1 MVFFASGS
9 VTVPDTK
16 AILAATRR
24 RRQPPAVTQEN
35 SMADNEAEASQTPV
49 DVPLTDQAVN
59 TRVNWDDSRMAT
71 TFANVVN
78 VLVTREELTL
88 LFGMNQTWN
97 AQQTRELTVQLSD
110 RIVLTPYA
118 AKRLLTLL
126 TARMR
131 DYEERIGPLTL

>member
-1 MVFFASGS
+1 M
-9 VTVPDTK
+9 
-16 AILAATRR
+16 
-24 RRQPPAVTQEN
+24 TQEN
-35 SMADNEAEASQTPV
+35 EMADIPDEPAPV
-49 DVPLTDQAVN
+49 DVGLAEQVVN
-59 TRVNWDDSRMAT
+59 TKVNWDDSKMTT

-97 AQQTRELTVQLSD
+97 AAQTKELTVQLSN

-131 DYEERIGPLTL
+131 DYETRVGPITL

>member
-1 MVFFASGS
+1 MSDNGG
-9 VTVPDTK
+9 TVAPDS
-16 AILAATRR
+16 
-24 RRQPPAVTQEN
+24 PPLDV
-35 SMADNEAEASQTPV
+35 SIAEQV
-49 DVPLTDQAVN
+49 VN
-59 TRVNWDDSRMAT
+59 TKLTWDDSKMVT

-97 AQQTRELTVQLSD
+97 TSQAKELVVQLSN

-126 TARMR
+126 AARIH
-131 DYEERIGPLTL
+131 DYETRIGPITL

>member
-1 MVFFASGS
+1 MADITG
-9 VTVPDTK
+9 D
-16 AILAATRR
+16 AATE
-24 RRQPPAVTQEN
+24 PT
-35 SMADNEAEASQTPV
+35 TV
-49 DVPLTDQAVN
+49 DVPIADQVVN
-59 TRVNWDDSRMAT
+59 TKVNWDDSKMVT

-97 AQQTRELTVQLSD
+97 AAQAKELTVQLSN

-131 DYEERIGPLTL
+131 DYEARIGPITL

>member
-1 MVFFASGS
+1 MSDKILTPEITGGGM
-9 VTVPDTK
+9 PDGK
-16 AILAATRR
+16 AADAAT
-24 RRQPPAVTQEN
+24 
-35 SMADNEAEASQTPV
+35 
-49 DVPLTDQAVN
+49 TDQVLS
-59 TRVNWDDSRMAT
+59 TKVIWDDSKMVT

-97 AQQTRELTVQLSD
+97 MAETKELTVQLSN

-118 AKRLLTLL
+118 AKRLLALL

-131 DYEERIGPLTL
+131 DYEARLGPLTL

>member
-1 MVFFASGS
+1 MPETSGNAENES
-9 VTVPDTK
+9 KPIEVAIADQVLNTK
-16 AILAATRR
+16 
-24 RRQPPAVTQEN
+24 
-35 SMADNEAEASQTPV
+35 
-49 DVPLTDQAVN
+49 
-59 TRVNWDDSRMAT
+59 VNWDDSKMVT

-97 AQQTRELTVQLSD
+97 ASQSKELTVQLSN

-126 TARMR
+126 TARMH
-131 DYEERIGPLTL
+131 DYESRIGPLTL

>member
-1 MVFFASGS
+1 MSDSNGDADPVA
-9 VTVPDTK
+9 
-16 AILAATRR
+16 
-24 RRQPPAVTQEN
+24 QPVE
-35 SMADNEAEASQTPV
+35 
-49 DVPLTDQAVN
+49 VPLADQVVS
-59 TRVNWDDSRMAT
+59 TKVTWDDSKMET

-97 AQQTRELTVQLSD
+97 VTQSKELTVQLSN

-131 DYEERIGPLTL
+131 DYEARVGPLTL

>member
-1 MVFFASGS
+1 
-9 VTVPDTK
+9 
-16 AILAATRR
+16 
-24 RRQPPAVTQEN
+24 
-35 SMADNEAEASQTPV
+35 MADNEAEPVQTAV
-49 DVPLTDQAVN
+49 DVPLADRVVN
-59 TRVNWDDSRMAT
+59 TRVNWDDSSMVT

-88 LFGMNQTWN
+88 LFGMNHTWN
-97 AQQTRELTVQLSD
+97 ASQTKELSVQLSD

-131 DYEERIGPLTL
+131 DYEERVGPLAL

>member
-1 MVFFASGS
+1 MAETNGEPEQEPKPIDVAIADQ
-9 VTVPDTK
+9 VINTK
-16 AILAATRR
+16 
-24 RRQPPAVTQEN
+24 
-35 SMADNEAEASQTPV
+35 
-49 DVPLTDQAVN
+49 
-59 TRVNWDDSRMAT
+59 VNWDDSKMVT

-97 AQQTRELTVQLSD
+97 VAESKELTVQLSN

-131 DYEERIGPLTL
+131 DYEARIGPLTL

>member
-1 MVFFASGS
+1 MTGENTMSEANEDAEQKTVE
-9 VTVPDTK
+9 VTIADQVINTKVTWDDTK
-16 AILAATRR
+16 M
-24 RRQPPAVTQEN
+24 V
-35 SMADNEAEASQTPV
+35 
-49 DVPLTDQAVN
+49 
-59 TRVNWDDSRMAT
+59 T

-97 AQQTRELTVQLSD
+97 AAQSKELTVQLSN

>member
-1 MVFFASGS
+1 
-9 VTVPDTK
+9 
-16 AILAATRR
+16 
-24 RRQPPAVTQEN
+24 
-35 SMADNEAEASQTPV
+35 MADSDANAEPGPPSV
-49 DVPLTDQAVN
+49 DVGLGDQVLA
-59 TRVNWDDSRMAT
+59 TKVNWDDSKMVT

-97 AQQTRELTVQLSD
+97 VTQSRELTVQLSN

-131 DYEERIGPLTL
+131 DYEARVGPLTL

>member
-1 MVFFASGS
+1 M
-9 VTVPDTK
+9 TE
-16 AILAATRR
+16 
-24 RRQPPAVTQEN
+24 EN
-35 SMADNEAEASQTPV
+35 PMADSGAPPNGEIDPNTPE
-49 DVPLTDQAVN
+49 VPLAEQVLN
-59 TRVNWDDSRMAT
+59 TRVNWDDSKMTT

-97 AQQTRELTVQLSD
+97 TSQSRELTVQLSN

-126 TARMR
+126 SARIAE
-131 DYEERIGPLTL
+131 YEARLGPLTL

>member
-1 MVFFASGS
+1 MSDRILTPEINGEVKA
-9 VTVPDTK
+9 PDAPVGDQVLTTK
-16 AILAATRR
+16 
-24 RRQPPAVTQEN
+24 
-35 SMADNEAEASQTPV
+35 
-49 DVPLTDQAVN
+49 
-59 TRVNWDDSRMAT
+59 VNWDDSKMVT

-97 AQQTRELTVQLSD
+97 MADTKELTVQLSN

-131 DYEERIGPLTL
+131 DYEARLGPLTL

>member
-1 MVFFASGS
+1 MS
-9 VTVPDTK
+9 DR
-16 AILAATRR
+16 ILTPEINGEA
-24 RRQPPAVTQEN
+24 QPGAKPA
-35 SMADNEAEASQTPV
+35 
-49 DVPLTDQAVN
+49 DVPLGDQVLTAK
-59 TRVNWDDSRMAT
+59 VNWDDSKMTT

-78 VLVTREELTL
+78 VMVTREELTL

-97 AQQTRELTVQLSD
+97 MADTKELTVQLSN

-131 DYEERIGPLTL
+131 DYEARLGPLTL

>member
-1 MVFFASGS
+1 M
-9 VTVPDTK
+9 
-16 AILAATRR
+16 I
-24 RRQPPAVTQEN
+24 QEN
-35 SMADNEAEASQTPV
+35 EMADDTDDTAREPSPV
-49 DVPLTDQAVN
+49 DATIAEQVVN
-59 TRVNWDDSRMAT
+59 TKVNWDDSKMVT

-97 AQQTRELTVQLSD
+97 ASQAKELTVQLSN

-131 DYEERIGPLTL
+131 DYESRIGPITL

>member
-1 MVFFASGS
+1 
-9 VTVPDTK
+9 
-16 AILAATRR
+16 
-24 RRQPPAVTQEN
+24 
-35 SMADNEAEASQTPV
+35 MADIPDEPASV
-49 DVPLTDQAVN
+49 DVGLADQVVN
-59 TRVNWDDSRMAT
+59 TKVNWDDSKMTT

-97 AQQTRELTVQLSD
+97 AAQTKELTVQLSN

-131 DYEERIGPLTL
+131 DYETRIGPITL

>member
-1 MVFFASGS
+1 MTITGLEHA
-9 VTVPDTK
+9 VTE
-16 AILAATRR
+16 
-24 RRQPPAVTQEN
+24 PPAAGMPQEKTMVDTN
-35 SMADNEAEASQTPV
+35 GEPEAQTVDIPLADQV
-49 DVPLTDQAVN
+49 VN
-59 TRVNWDDSRMAT
+59 TKVTWDDGKMVT

-97 AQQTRELTVQLSD
+97 ASQTKELTVQLSN

>member
-1 MVFFASGS
+1 MVETSG
-9 VTVPDTK
+9 DTENEPK
-16 AILAATRR
+16 PIEVAI
-24 RRQPPAVTQEN
+24 
-35 SMADNEAEASQTPV
+35 ADQV
-49 DVPLTDQAVN
+49 LN
-59 TRVNWDDSRMAT
+59 TKVNWDDSRMVT

-97 AQQTRELTVQLSD
+97 ASQSKELTVQLSN

-126 TARMR
+126 TARMH
-131 DYEERIGPLTL
+131 DYESRIGPLTL

>member
-1 MVFFASGS
+1 MTPA
-9 VTVPDTK
+9 TTK
-16 AILAATRR
+16 ET
-24 RRQPPAVTQEN
+24 T
-35 SMADNEAEASQTPV
+35 MADLDADAGPV
-49 DVPLTDQAVN
+49 PKPIDVAIVDQVLN
-59 TRVNWDDSRMAT
+59 TKVNWDDSKMVT

-97 AQQTRELTVQLSD
+97 ASQSKELTVQLSN
-110 RIVLTPYA
+110 RIVLTLYA

-131 DYEERIGPLTL
+131 DYETRVGPLTL

>member
-1 MVFFASGS
+1 M
-9 VTVPDTK
+9 
-16 AILAATRR
+16 
-24 RRQPPAVTQEN
+24 TQEN
-35 SMADNEAEASQTPV
+35 MMADTNGEAEPPPIE
-49 DVPLTDQAVN
+49 VPLAEQVMN
-59 TRVNWDDSRMAT
+59 TKVTWDDSKMVT

-97 AQQTRELTVQLSD
+97 ASQTKELTVQLSN

>member
-1 MVFFASGS
+1 M
-9 VTVPDTK
+9 
-16 AILAATRR
+16 I
-24 RRQPPAVTQEN
+24 QEN
-35 SMADNEAEASQTPV
+35 EMADDTDDTAREPSPV
-49 DVPLTDQAVN
+49 DVTIAEQVVN
-59 TRVNWDDSRMAT
+59 TKVNWDDSKMVT

-97 AQQTRELTVQLSD
+97 ASQAKELTVQLSN

-131 DYEERIGPLTL
+131 DYESRIGPITL

>member
-1 MVFFASGS
+1 
-9 VTVPDTK
+9 
-16 AILAATRR
+16 
-24 RRQPPAVTQEN
+24 
-35 SMADNEAEASQTPV
+35 MADTSGDVEHEPKPIDVAAAEQV
-49 DVPLTDQAVN
+49 LN
-59 TRVNWDDSRMAT
+59 TRVNWDDSKMVT

-97 AQQTRELTVQLSD
+97 TSQSKELTVQLSK

-118 AKRLLTLL
+118 AKRLLPLL

-131 DYEERIGPLTL
+131 DYETRVGPLTL

>member
-1 MVFFASGS
+1 M
-9 VTVPDTK
+9 
-16 AILAATRR
+16 
-24 RRQPPAVTQEN
+24 
-35 SMADNEAEASQTPV
+35 AEASGEFEPEQKPI
-49 DVPLTDQAVN
+49 DVTAADQVLS
-59 TRVNWDDSRMAT
+59 TRVNWDDTKMVT

-97 AQQTRELTVQLSD
+97 VSQSKELTVQLSN

-131 DYEERIGPLTL
+131 DYESRVGPITL

>member
-1 MVFFASGS
+1 M
-9 VTVPDTK
+9 
-16 AILAATRR
+16 I
-24 RRQPPAVTQEN
+24 QEN
-35 SMADNEAEASQTPV
+35 EMADDTAREPSPV
-49 DVPLTDQAVN
+49 DVTIAEQVVN
-59 TRVNWDDSRMAT
+59 TKVNWDDSKMVT

-97 AQQTRELTVQLSD
+97 ASQAKELTVQLSN

-131 DYEERIGPLTL
+131 DYESRIGPITL

>member
-1 MVFFASGS
+1 MKIVITRETTMSDTPPDAGAEQKPIDT
-9 VTVPDTK
+9 TV
-16 AILAATRR
+16 
-24 RRQPPAVTQEN
+24 
-35 SMADNEAEASQTPV
+35 ADQV
-49 DVPLTDQAVN
+49 LN
-59 TRVNWDDSRMAT
+59 TRVNWDDSKMAT

-97 AQQTRELTVQLSD
+97 TSQSKELTVQLSN

-131 DYEERIGPLTL
+131 DYEERVGPLTL

>member
-1 MVFFASGS
+1 MA
-9 VTVPDTK
+9 
-16 AILAATRR
+16 
-24 RRQPPAVTQEN
+24 EN
-35 SMADNEAEASQTPV
+35 NGEAEPV
-49 DVPLTDQAVN
+49 PKPIDVAIADQVMN
-59 TRVNWDDSRMAT
+59 TRVNWDDSKMVT

-78 VLVTREELTL
+78 VLVTREELTI

-97 AQQTRELTVQLSD
+97 LSESKELTVQLSN

-131 DYEERIGPLTL
+131 DYEARVGPLTL

>member
-1 MVFFASGS
+1 M
-9 VTVPDTK
+9 
-16 AILAATRR
+16 
-24 RRQPPAVTQEN
+24 
-35 SMADNEAEASQTPV
+35 AEASGDADHTPKPI
-49 DVPLTDQAVN
+49 DVAIADQVIN
-59 TRVNWDDSRMAT
+59 TKVNWDDSKMVT

-78 VLVTREELTL
+78 VLATREELTL

-97 AQQTRELTVQLSD
+97 VSQATELTVQLSN

-131 DYEERIGPLTL
+131 DYEARVGPLTL